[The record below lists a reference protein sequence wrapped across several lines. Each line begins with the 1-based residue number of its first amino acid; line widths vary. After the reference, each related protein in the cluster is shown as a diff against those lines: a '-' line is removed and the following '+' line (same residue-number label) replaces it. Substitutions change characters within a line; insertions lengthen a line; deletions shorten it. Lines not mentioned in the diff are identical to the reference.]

1 MAMLV
6 GCSTIRL
13 RSPWPLSN
21 RQLPSLLAALLA
33 ALLLLWGGTALARP
47 HAVRVSVLMPAP
59 FVDASAP
66 LVAEF
71 NRRHADLQIS
81 LARGPLDTEAISD
94 LAIGSLLLGSTP
106 YDLLL
111 MDVSWTARYAA
122 AGWLVPL
129 EDLLGSDALDAMV
142 PGARLGNAFG
152 GHLWRMPLTG
162 DTGLLY
168 WRTDLMERPPRTTEE
183 LERIARQLQASGRVR
198 WGYVWQGRQYEGLS
212 CVMLEAIHAFGGRW
226 WQPAEG
232 RAGGFTALDGP
243 GAVRAASWLDA
254 LVRDGVSPAAVADFA
269 ENEALQ
275 LFAAGD
281 AAFLRNWPYAWREI
295 EKGGGPVVGKV
306 GVSPVVSAP
315 GERSGGTLGTWGLS
329 LLAGSPHPQ
338 QAAEVIRWF
347 TGPEVQKA
355 LVLDQ
360 GYAPTW
366 AALYEDADLKQRHP
380 LLEVQRQA
388 LAQGPLVRPLTPLY
402 AQLSDLL
409 QRQVNGLLTGA
420 GDPAG
425 TMALAQQQSQLL
437 VAAATGQA
445 LGQSP
450 MPHATA
456 PERVGQPAT
465 AAGLHQP

>member
-1 MAMLV
+1 MLRPHP
-6 GCSTIRL
+6 GSATRGLRL
-13 RSPWPLSN
+13 GTPPLAVLLGVLLSLALAFLPGAL
-21 RQLPSLLAALLA
+21 LPSALR
-33 ALLLLWGGTALARP
+33 ALPQAPPIT
-47 HAVRVSVLMPAP
+47 VRVLMPSP
-59 FVDASAP
+59 FVDATAP
-66 LVAEF
+66 LVAAF
-71 NRRHADLQIS
+71 NHEHRDLRIEV
-81 LARGPLDTEAISD
+81 ARGPLDTEAMSD

-111 MDVSWTARYAA
+111 MDVSWTARYVA
-122 AGWLVPL
+122 AGWLTPL
-129 EDLLGSDALDAMV
+129 EDLLGDDALDAMV
-142 PGARLGNAFG
+142 PGARLGNGFG

-168 WRTDLMERPPRTTEE
+168 WRTDLMDQPPRTTEE
-183 LERIARQLQASGRVR
+183 LEQIARRLQQEGKVR

-226 WQPAEG
+226 WQPGEG
-232 RAGGFTALDGP
+232 RAGGHTELDGA
-243 GAVRAASWLDA
+243 GAVRAAAWLDS
-254 LVRDGVSPAAVADFA
+254 LVRTGVSPAAVANFA

-306 GVSPVVSAP
+306 GVSPVISAP

-329 LLAGSPHPQ
+329 LLKGSAHPQ

-347 TGPEVQKA
+347 TGPETQKA

-366 AALYEDADLKQRHP
+366 AALYDDPDLQRRHP
-380 LLEVQRQA
+380 LLDVQRQA
-388 LAQGPLVRPLTPLY
+388 LEQGPLVRPLTPLY

-409 QRQVNGLLTGA
+409 QRQVNGMLT
-420 GDPAG
+420 DPRP
-425 TMALAQQQSQLL
+425 
-437 VAAATGQA
+437 AATAMATAQ
-445 LGQSP
+445 GQSEVLL
-450 MPHATA
+450 AS
-456 PERVGQPAT
+456 
-465 AAGLHQP
+465 AAGEAP

>member
-1 MAMLV
+1 MLN
-6 GCSTIRL
+6 SR
-13 RSPWPLSN
+13 
-21 RQLPSLLAALLA
+21 PSGSAE
-33 ALLLLWGGTALARP
+33 GGGFRKTALALLGAMLLTLMLALLPAGLRALP
-47 HAVRVSVLMPAP
+47 QAAPTTVRVLMPSP
-59 FVDASAP
+59 FVDATAP
-66 LVAEF
+66 LVAAF
-71 NRRHADLQIS
+71 NREHRDLHIEVG
-81 LARGPLDTEAISD
+81 RGPLDTEAMSD
-94 LAIGSLLLGSTP
+94 LAIGSLLLGSSP

-111 MDVSWTARYAA
+111 MDVSWTARYVA
-122 AGWLVPL
+122 AGWLEPL
-129 EDLLGSDALDAMV
+129 EDLLGEDVLEAMV
-142 PGARLGNAFG
+142 PGARLGNGFG

-168 WRTDLMERPPRTTEE
+168 WRTDLMDRPPRSTEE
-183 LERIARQLQASGRVR
+183 LERIAQTLQQQGRVR

-226 WQPAEG
+226 WQPGDG
-232 RAGGFTALDGP
+232 RAGGHTELDSP
-243 GAVRAASWLDA
+243 GAVRAAAWLES
-254 LVRDGVSPAAVADFA
+254 LVHRGISPAAVADFA

-315 GERSGGTLGTWGLS
+315 GEHSGGTLGTWGLS
-329 LLAGSPHPQ
+329 LLKGSAHPK

-347 TGPEVQKA
+347 TGPETQKA

-366 AALYEDADLKQRHP
+366 AALYEDPELQRRHP

-388 LAQGPLVRPLTPLY
+388 LEQGPLVRPLTPLY

-409 QRQVNGLLTGA
+409 QRQVNGMLTSERSA
-420 GDPAG
+420 AEAMR
-425 TMALAQQQSQLL
+425 TAQSQSGVL
-437 VAAATGQA
+437 VA
-445 LGQSP
+445 S
-450 MPHATA
+450 
-456 PERVGQPAT
+456 
-465 AAGLHQP
+465 AAGEPR

>member
-1 MAMLV
+1 MLNPR
-6 GCSTIRL
+6 STTSARGRGL
-13 RSPWPLSN
+13 SLATPPLGILLGLLLSLTLAF
-21 RQLPSLLAALLA
+21 LPGALLPAALR
-33 ALLLLWGGTALARP
+33 ALSQPPPTT
-47 HAVRVSVLMPAP
+47 VRVLMPSP
-59 FVDASAP
+59 FVDATAP
-66 LVAEF
+66 LVAAF
-71 NRRHADLQIS
+71 NREHRDLRIEV
-81 LARGPLDTEAISD
+81 ARGPLDTEAMSD

-111 MDVSWTARYAA
+111 MDVSWTARYVA
-122 AGWLVPL
+122 AGWLLPL
-129 EDLLGSDALDAMV
+129 EGLLGDDALDAMV
-142 PGARLGNAFG
+142 PGARLGNGFG

-168 WRTDLMERPPRTTEE
+168 WRTDLMESPPRTTEE
-183 LERIARQLQASGRVR
+183 LEQIARRLQRDGKVR

-212 CVMLEAIHAFGGRW
+212 CVMLEAIAAFGGRW
-226 WQPAEG
+226 WQPGDG
-232 RAGGFTALDGP
+232 RAGGHTELAGD
-243 GAVRAASWLDA
+243 GAVRAASWLDN
-254 LVRDGVSPAAVADFA
+254 LVRTGVSPAAVADFA

-315 GERSGGTLGTWGLS
+315 GQRSGGTLGTWGLS
-329 LLAGSPHPQ
+329 LLQGSAHPQ

-347 TGPEVQKA
+347 TGPETQKA

-366 AALYEDADLKQRHP
+366 AALYEDPELQRRHP

-409 QRQVNGLLTGA
+409 QRQVNGMLTS
-420 GDPAG
+420 DRPAASVMQ
-425 TMALAQQQSQLL
+425 TAQEQSEVL
-437 VAAATGQA
+437 VA
-445 LGQSP
+445 S
-450 MPHATA
+450 
-456 PERVGQPAT
+456 
-465 AAGLHQP
+465 AAGVAP